1 MQRLTRC
8 RQVGVPRGIYSRLA
22 ASRSRGRGA
31 YARARARARACILKK
46 QCMRRYGAATLTVV
60 RIGSTHLLSREF
72 VDARG
77 NHARMSRSGKRGA
90 SLIRRARSN
99 RDKRS
104 THHRG
109 SSRNCRADKHRPDF
123 AETIF
128 IGVRVYS
135 RSMRIDCGSHAGI
148 LRIAAVAA

>member
-1 MQRLTRC
+1 
-8 RQVGVPRGIYSRLA
+8 
-22 ASRSRGRGA
+22 
-31 YARARARARACILKK
+31 
-46 QCMRRYGAATLTVV
+46 MRRYGAATLTVV

-128 IGVRVYS
+128 IGVRVYL
-135 RSMRIDCGSHAGI
+135 RSMRIDCGSHAEI
-148 LRIAAVAA
+148 LRVAAVAVIKKKSSDRFLTIARRNSTEETQGWTGD